1 MKKTL
6 GIAVL
11 LVVVVL
17 GGYFSTGL
25 ITERTLKKNLKI
37 LNQTNGFSVELMAYH
52 RGLFKSTA
60 DVTWQMQTPEKV
72 VKEANGQSVVVPPK
86 FYSFD
91 MPLIIHH
98 GPVMLENG
106 HIRFGLGAAEGKF
119 LLPKKYAEEFS
130 ERFSSKSTKPEL
142 SIKLFVS
149 YLNKTH
155 LEAELPAFQ
164 LLTKNDNSQ
173 FEWLGMDGD
182 LRFSPESTHVQG
194 HFNLEG
200 LRVIGKKFRIILNKM
215 KSAYDVHKAENGLL
229 LGKASLSLPVFQV
242 ADKEHTELELK
253 QLELNSKS
261 TLENDLYGSSFH
273 ASFASMASRG
283 DTYGPAELDVAI
295 KKLDAHVLAEINRHV
310 NQLQQSDTVG
320 GQAQQLLLSLLP
332 ESPKLVSKGAV
343 FEVSTLK
350 LGLPEGGA
358 IEGAV
363 EIVFPQSVD
372 SPLQILPK
380 ITGTGH
386 LNVPAGFVKTL
397 LVRSFKRQLMREHEE
412 SLAEGA
418 YTDAS
423 KQSLT
428 PTVLNAKPS
437 ATEEK
442 KASPVT
448 LAELNQQAVQ
458 HADQKLA
465 DLIQMG
471 ALQAKGADYVV
482 ELKLSSGRLLVNG
495 HPFHSGMLSF

>member
-60 DVTWQMQTPEKV
+60 DITWQMQVPEKV
-72 VKEANGQSVVVPPK
+72 VKEANGQSLVVPPK

-91 MPLIIHH
+91 MPLIIYH

-106 HIRFGLGAAEGKF
+106 HVRFGLGAAEGQF
-119 LLPKKYAEEFS
+119 SLPEKYAEEFS
-130 ERFSSKSTKPEL
+130 ERFSSKSTKPKL

-149 YLNKTH
+149 YFNKTH
-155 LEAELPAFQ
+155 LEVDLPAFQ
-164 LLTKNDNSQ
+164 LLTKNDKSQ
-173 FEWLGMDGD
+173 FEWLGMDSD
-182 LRFSPESTHVQG
+182 LSFSPESTRIQG

-200 LRVIGKKFRIILNKM
+200 LRVIGEKFRVILNKV
-215 KSAYDVHKAENGLL
+215 KSEYDVHKAKNGLL

-242 ADKEHTELELK
+242 ADKTRTELEVK

-273 ASFASMASRG
+273 ASFASMVSRD

-295 KKLDAHVLAEINRHV
+295 KKLDAEVLADLNRRA
-310 NQLQQSDTVG
+310 NQLQQSGTMG
-320 GQAQQLLLSLLP
+320 GQAQQLLLSILP
-332 ESPKLVSKGAV
+332 DSPKLISKGAV
-343 FEVSTLK
+343 FEISTLK

-358 IEGAV
+358 IDGAM
-363 EIVFPQSVD
+363 EIAFPESVD
-372 SPLQILPK
+372 SPLQILPNIK
-380 ITGTGH
+380 GTGH
-386 LNVPAGFVKTL
+386 LNIPATFLKSV
-397 LVRSFKRQLMREHEE
+397 LVRSSKRELLRQHEE
-412 SLAEGA
+412 DSAEKTSQA
-418 YTDAS
+418 ATE
-423 KQSLT
+423 KSLT
-428 PTVLNAKPS
+428 PTVLNAKS
-437 ATEEK
+437 GATEEQ

-458 HADQKLA
+458 HADQKLT